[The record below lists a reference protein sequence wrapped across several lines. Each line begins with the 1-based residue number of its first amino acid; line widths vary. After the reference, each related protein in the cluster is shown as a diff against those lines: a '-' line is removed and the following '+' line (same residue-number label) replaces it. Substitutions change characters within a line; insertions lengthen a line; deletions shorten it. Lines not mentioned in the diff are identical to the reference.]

1 MYDEKDAEIGRV
13 VSRDEI
19 DDAKSMD
26 ADAMK
31 LAGTFPSNDM
41 EVTGCRGL

>member
-31 LAGTFPSNDM
+31 LAGTFSSKHM
-41 EVTGCRGL
+41 EVTRSREL

>member
-1 MYDEKDAEIGRV
+1 MHDEKDAEIGRV

-31 LAGTFPSNDM
+31 LAGTFQSNDM
-41 EVTGCRGL
+41 DVTRRRGL